1 MAGILETIKQRAA
14 NGSALSD
21 SDKKLL
27 EQSMAVFNTDIA
39 DQSIK
44 GTPVQ
49 KESSFLDQLLG
60 FAKNPT
66 VLAGAAN
73 LAGGLG
79 GYLASKD
86 EYADAKKTI
95 ENASKLAGT
104 TFDLGTSQQSLVSD
118 DANLLKSRSD
128 VLNKLIQQSQTGMSP
143 EDINYLRMQQNKVNQ
158 DFQAR
163 QAQMQDN
170 LQRRGVQA
178 NSGLALAQ
186 QMGNNQAAL
195 QQEAQFADQNAIR
208 NQELRRQA
216 LSDVG
221 NMSSS
226 MIEKDFA
233 RGSARAEAV
242 DKFNLKNIE
251 NKMQAA
257 KQEAVALQNVANMQ
271 QNMGNRQAGLITDI
285 GSAIGSGITANQ
297 QAQQPQAPAAP
308 AAPAAPVAPKVTMP
322 AVIQKP
328 IQTVNKIK
336 DTVKT
341 AQNAWD
347 TVSSLFPSN
356 DTQKKS
362 T

>member
-1 MAGILETIKQRAA
+1 MAGTEQTKRIAE
-14 NGSALSD
+14 SD
-21 SDKKLL
+21 SGVIKSMMNIFNKDIDK
-27 EQSMAVFNTDIA
+27 QTV
-39 DQSIK
+39 K
-44 GTPVQ
+44 GNSP
-49 KESSFLDQLLG
+49 SYLDQLLG
-60 FAKNPT
+60 FASSPE

-73 LAGGLG
+73 LAGGVG

-86 EYADAKKTI
+86 EYAEAKRAI
-95 ENASKLAGT
+95 DNSAKLAGT

-118 DANLLKSRSD
+118 DANLLKARSD

-216 LSDVG
+216 LGDVG

-226 MIEKDFA
+226 MIEKDFNRA
-233 RGSARAEAV
+233 STRAEAV

-257 KQEAVALQNVANMQ
+257 RQESDALQNVANMQ
-271 QNMGNRQAGLITDI
+271 TVLGKNQAGLVSNI
-285 GSAIGSGITANQ
+285 GGAIGSGITAYNQ
-297 QAQQPQAPAAP
+297 NKPSTSSTTQDV
-308 AAPAAPVAPKVTMP
+308 PVAPVQSVPATKVVLP
-322 AVIQKP
+322 AP
-328 IQTVNKIK
+328 IQSAANTANTVAS
-336 DTVKT
+336 TVKK
-341 AQNAWD
+341 AKNAWN
-347 TVSSLFPSN
+347 SLSGLL
-356 DTQKKS
+356 S
-362 T
+362 